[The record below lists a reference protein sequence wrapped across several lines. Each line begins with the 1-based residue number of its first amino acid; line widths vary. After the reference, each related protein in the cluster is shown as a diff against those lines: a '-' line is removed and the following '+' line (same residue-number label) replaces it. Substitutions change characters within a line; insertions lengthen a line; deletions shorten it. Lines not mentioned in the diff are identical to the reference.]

1 MPVKYQKFL
10 ERVQNGKI
18 FLWDLVFCYPTH
30 FCCMKKSSNLRSCSS
45 SVLHS
50 LRAQTSQD
58 SKKSWMWLKQPTSY
72 FCLLKSADVSGVC
85 FGSNS
90 LQLTGKLVDKVVAV
104 RWVKKNSEMNNI
116 GWTWLYMRNVLYQQ
130 GMVVLMCTG
139 EQVGRSYHHA
149 ETGGVWEWVTFPS
162 KRSTEIFEPRPT
174 CHKITE
180 FLKLEKTHEGLSS
193 PTPSSSQNYL
203 KLSDRTESVVQTD
216 PLAKT
221 SPATNT
227 WSCSGCKTCPCVL
240 QHLKPLT
247 NLF

>member
-18 FLWDLVFCYPTH
+18 FLWDLVFHYQTH

-45 SVLHS
+45 SVLQS

-58 SKKSWMWLKQPTSY
+58 SKKSWIWLKQPTSY

-149 ETGGVWEWVTFPS
+149 ETGGVGMGYLSFQEEHWNLWTQ
-162 KRSTEIFEPRPT
+162 
-174 CHKITE
+174 
-180 FLKLEKTHEGLSS
+180 THM
-193 PTPSSSQNYL
+193 PQNHRISQIG
-203 KLSDRTESVVQTD
+203 KD
-216 PLAKT
+216 PWRIIKSNSQLL
-221 SPATNT
+221 T
-227 WSCSGCKTCPCVL
+227 W
-240 QHLKPLT
+240 H
-247 NLF
+247 